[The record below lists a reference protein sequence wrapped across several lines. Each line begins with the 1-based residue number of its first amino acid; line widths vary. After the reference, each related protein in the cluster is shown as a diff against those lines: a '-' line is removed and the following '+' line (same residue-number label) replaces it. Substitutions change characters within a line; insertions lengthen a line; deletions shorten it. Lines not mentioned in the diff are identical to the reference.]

1 MLECLITNQVQYSMH
16 FIFLCTTCIDMDFLL
31 RMQSMC
37 LSMQPSMS
45 LFGVMRRRIEQ
56 SSDDILLLE
65 WHSSI
70 EGVAHPCRPIIAQI
84 TCNDKQCI
92 AGITYY
98 AGRDSLWRPGH
109 EFLAA
114 FPFPDR
120 WFKPRCHNQHTLQAK
135 HLDHKT
141 PKQNHPEGDPAL
153 MGVWFKI
160 NWD

>member
-1 MLECLITNQVQYSMH
+1 MLEYLITNQVQYSMH
-16 FIFLCTTCIDMDFLL
+16 FIFCVQNAWIWTFFF

-84 TCNDKQCI
+84 T
-92 AGITYY
+92 
-98 AGRDSLWRPGH
+98 
-109 EFLAA
+109 
-114 FPFPDR
+114 
-120 WFKPRCHNQHTLQAK
+120 
-135 HLDHKT
+135 
-141 PKQNHPEGDPAL
+141 
-153 MGVWFKI
+153 
-160 NWD
+160 